1 MQSRTYDRTG
11 RVREKATR
19 REAIRSASQIHRN
32 ETRRSGR
39 HLRYGHEAIVSGL
52 LNWPSPARIL
62 TVRCS
67 IEMRHDVTTLPFRLR
82 KKIDNLLYKLGGTQP
97 ETVGSL
103 GPRFR
108 EAVYPSG
115 QIKGWMPLYTM
126 VTFRPDIGYAAAKT
140 KAEGQAR
147 ILNALGIGAGIF
159 GVVAGCTLAY
169 HRFRG
174 ER

>member
-1 MQSRTYDRTG
+1 MSR
-11 RVREKATR
+11 
-19 REAIRSASQIHRN
+19 
-32 ETRRSGR
+32 
-39 HLRYGHEAIVSGL
+39 L

-62 TVRCS
+62 TVRYS

-97 ETVGSL
+97 ETVG
-103 GPRFR
+103 FR
-108 EAVYPSG
+108 EGVYPSG

-126 VTFRPDIGYAAAKT
+126 VTFRPDIGYAAAKK
-140 KAEGQAR
+140 KAEGQVR
-147 ILNALGIGAGIF
+147 ILNALGISAGIF
-159 GVVAGCTLAY
+159 GVVAGCVLAY